1 MGPLYKTP
9 ELTHNGAMKI
19 QTPVRFLVVAM
30 LFHLAV
36 VAAPCQQVP
45 QAVTTDPPAD
55 KEFPAA
61 MDAPDIPSHGARL
74 NAVMYLASG
83 AGPHPTVLLLH
94 GFPGNEKNLDLAYAI
109 RRAGWNV
116 LIPHYRGS
124 WGSEGNFSFAHAIED
139 AKAALEFL
147 RDPANAKKYRTDPGR
162 IVLIGHS
169 MGGFLALYTAAHDPD
184 VAGAAAIAA
193 WNLGPSSLRAPDT
206 TFGNAVP
213 RLAGS
218 TAEGLRKEA
227 NDHSAEWDYI
237 TYANALKSRPLL
249 MLEAKD
255 RNTADNHA
263 LAEAVRKAGGAHV
276 TETLMDTDHVFSDHR
291 IALQAAVV
299 GWLQNLPGPST
310 K

>member
-1 MGPLYKTP
+1 MRPLYKTV
-9 ELTHNGAMKI
+9 ELTQNGAMKI
-19 QTPVRFLVVAM
+19 QRRFR
-30 LFHLAV
+30 AV
-36 VAAPCQQVP
+36 VMATYLCVWAGAASGQQVP
-45 QAVTTDPPAD
+45 QAIATDPPAD

-61 MDAPDIPSHGARL
+61 MEAPDIPSHGARL

-83 AGPHPTVLLLH
+83 AGPHPAVLLLH

-124 WGSEGNFSFAHAIED
+124 WGSEGDFSFTHAIED
-139 AKAALEFL
+139 TQAALDFL

-169 MGGFLALYTAAHDPD
+169 MGGFLALYTAAHNSE
-184 VAGAAAIAA
+184 VTGVTAIAA
-193 WNLGPSSLRAPDT
+193 WNLGPASLRQPST
-206 TFGNAVP
+206 TFKNAAP

-227 NDHSAEWDYI
+227 NDHSTAWNYVGYVD
-237 TYANALKSRPLL
+237 ALKSRPLL
-249 MLEAKD
+249 VLEAKD
-255 RNTADNHA
+255 GNTGDNHA
-263 LAEAVRKAGGAHV
+263 LVEAVRTAGGAHV

-291 IALQAAVV
+291 IALQAAVLT
-299 GWLQNLPGPST
+299 WLQSLPAPSP

>member
-1 MGPLYKTP
+1 
-9 ELTHNGAMKI
+9 MKI
-19 QTPVRFLVVAM
+19 RLGFRAALIVAW
-30 LFHLAV
+30 LCFGV
-36 VAAPCQQVP
+36 GAASAQQVP
-45 QAVTTDPPAD
+45 QAIATDPPAD

-61 MDAPDIPSHGARL
+61 MEAPDIPSHGARL

-83 AGPHPTVLLLH
+83 AGPHPGVLLLH

-124 WGSEGNFSFAHAIED
+124 WGSEGDFSFTHAIED
-139 AKAALEFL
+139 TQAALDFF
-147 RDPANAKKYRTDPGR
+147 RDPANAKKYRTDPAR

-169 MGGFLALYTAAHDPD
+169 MGGFLALYTAAHNSEVIG
-184 VAGAAAIAA
+184 VAGIAA
-193 WNLGPSSLRAPDT
+193 WDLGPSSLRAPST
-206 TFGNAVP
+206 TFRNASP

-227 NDHSAEWDYI
+227 NDHSAEWNYVG
-237 TYANALKSRPLL
+237 YAEALKTRPLL

-255 RNTADNHA
+255 GNTGDNQA
-263 LAEAVRKAGGAHV
+263 LAEAVRKAAGTHV
-276 TETLMDTDHVFSDHR
+276 TETFMDTDHVFSDHR
-291 IALQAAVV
+291 IALQTVV
-299 GWLQNLPGPST
+299 LSWLQSIPAPLA